1 MPHST
6 PRFKCNAGAKETG
19 DNQQRTKDMKKSISL
34 GVGIAVLATSIAVFP
49 LPASAFPSALAV
61 AKSAPSNVVNVQQV
75 RRLERR
81 GARIFLNGHRGYRE
95 PRRGYREFN
104 GFWFPAAAFLGGLI
118 IGGALDDGPRYVR
131 PGYRLSNAH
140 VRWCYDRYRSY
151 DASSNT
157 FQPYNGPRRACYS
170 PYG

>member
-1 MPHST
+1 
-6 PRFKCNAGAKETG
+6 
-19 DNQQRTKDMKKSISL
+19 MKKLVSAGL
-34 GVGIAVLATSIAVFP
+34 GAVMLATPGALTP
-49 LPASAFPSALAV
+49 LPAFAGPSV
-61 AKSAPSNVVNVQQV
+61 PSLSEPARTDLMQVQQV
-75 RRLERR
+75 RHLEQR
-81 GARIFLNGHRGYRE
+81 GNRIYLNGHRGFRE

-118 IGGALDDGPRYVR
+118 IGGALDGPRYVR
-131 PGYRLSNAH
+131 PGYRLTNAH

-151 DASSNT
+151 DARSNT

>member
-1 MPHST
+1 
-6 PRFKCNAGAKETG
+6 
-19 DNQQRTKDMKKSISL
+19 MKKVFTS
-34 GVGIAVLATSIAVFP
+34 GVCAAMLVGSFAFAPA
-49 LPASAFPSALAV
+49 PASAIPLPHTV
-61 AKSAPSNVVNVQQV
+61 ADRPTNLVQVQQV
-75 RRLERR
+75 RRIERR
-81 GARIFLNGHRGYRE
+81 GQRIYLNGHRGFRE

-140 VRWCYDRYRSY
+140 VRWCYNRYRSY
-151 DASSNT
+151 DRYSNT

>member
-1 MPHST
+1 M
-6 PRFKCNAGAKETG
+6 
-19 DNQQRTKDMKKSISL
+19 QKSISL
-34 GVGIAVLATSIAVFP
+34 GIGLAVLASSLTA
-49 LPASAFPSALAV
+49 LPTATVALPVTRAPVV
-61 AKSAPSNVVNVQQV
+61 ANPAEVVQVQQV

-81 GARIFLNGHRGYRE
+81 GGIIYLNGHRGYRE
-95 PRRGYREFN
+95 HRRGYREFN

-118 IGGALDDGPRYVR
+118 IGEMLDGPRYER

-151 DASSNT
+151 DAGSNT
-157 FQPYNGPRRACYS
+157 FQPYNGGRRVCYS